1 MFSPGSNFYGKFKVL
16 KTKISDITRVKF
28 VTKNLSEQF
37 YLVYAQKLGN
47 IDYFCWSI
55 LRFQDKIS
63 VL

>member
-37 YLVYAQKLGN
+37 YLVYAGQYCAFKTKLVYYKHVIN
-47 IDYFCWSI
+47 Y
-55 LRFQDKIS
+55 
-63 VL
+63 